1 VATLNALLANGLLQ
15 QHQAA
20 IRVRKTFFIALS
32 PASAGM
38 VLFENE
44 GFHVMTNFSPPTT
57 LMQLVARSRMLGADR
72 SICNWGGGNTSAK
85 AKEVDF
91 RGHPARI
98 LWVKGSGSDLATV
111 TEASFTGL
119 YLDDVLPLLGR
130 ERMSDSEMV
139 EYLAHCFFEPGRP
152 RPSIE
157 TLLHGFLP
165 FAHVDHTHAD
175 ATNYFACAAD
185 GQSHARDCFG
195 DDLIWIPYRRPGF
208 GLAREVALAVRAR
221 QDAKLIILAKHGLI
235 TWGETDEACYA
246 STMETIARARA
257 FVEERI
263 ARAGRMIFGG
273 IRVTPLSTGE
283 RRQVAAHVAPIL
295 RGLIS
300 VEKRQVLCFEDDH
313 DVLTFVGG
321 QDTSRLTRIGAACPD
336 HLVHT
341 KPWPLLVDWTPGQ
354 DLTTLTEA
362 LHAGIADY
370 VEKYLHYL
378 EENAQQNLDPDAT
391 TPIYRESDAV
401 ADPYPRVI
409 LIPGVGMFTTGK
421 DATMADVA
429 AQLYHRAIA
438 VMRGAEACGGFI
450 SLSDA
455 ESYAVEYWPLEQYKL
470 TLAPPEREFARH
482 VVLVTGAAGG
492 IGSAICRHL
501 VRDGAHILATDIDLA
516 GAEQLAAYLNQ
527 QYGVGRVVAVKMDVT
542 NEQSIQEAFEHASLA
557 FGGIDV
563 IINNAGLAS
572 SAPITET
579 SIAEW
584 NRNWNV
590 LATGYFLVAREG
602 FRLLSLQGR
611 GGNLVFVASKNAL
624 VAGKNAAA
632 YSTAKAAEV
641 HLARCLAEEGGQ
653 FGIRVNTVN
662 PDAVLAG
669 SRIWDSTWR
678 EERAATYG
686 VAPDQLEEVYRKRTT
701 LGVNILPEDI
711 AQAVAFFASPTRS
724 TKSTGNILNVDGGVA
739 AAYPR

>member
-1 VATLNALLANGLLQ
+1 
-15 QHQAA
+15 
-20 IRVRKTFFIALS
+20 
-32 PASAGM
+32 
-38 VLFENE
+38 
-44 GFHVMTNFSPPTT
+44 MTHISMPTT
-57 LMQLVARSRMLGADR
+57 LAQLVARSRKLGADR
-72 SICNWGGGNTSAK
+72 SIANWGGGNTSAK
-85 AKEVDF
+85 AEEVDF
-91 RGHPARI
+91 RGRPARI

-119 YLDDVLPLLGR
+119 FLEDVLPLLER
-130 ERMSDSEMV
+130 ERMSDTEMV
-139 EYLAHCFFEPGRP
+139 DYLAYCFYEPVRP

-165 FAHVDHTHAD
+165 FTHVDHTHAD
-175 ATNYFACAAD
+175 ATNYFACAE
-185 GQSHARDCFG
+185 GGEELARNCFG
-195 DDLIWIPYRRPGF
+195 DELIWIPYRRPGF
-208 GLAREVALAVRAR
+208 GLAREVALAVRANLH
-221 QDAKLIILAKHGLI
+221 AKLVILAKHGLI
-235 TWGETDEACYA
+235 TWGETGEACYA
-246 STMETIARARA
+246 STMSTIAQAHD

-263 ARAGRMIFGG
+263 ARADRTVFGG
-273 IRVTPLSTGE
+273 SCNTVLAAGE
-283 RRQVAAHVAPIL
+283 RHNVAAQIAPVL
-295 RGLIS
+295 RGLVS
-300 VEKRQVLCFEDDH
+300 AEQRQILRFEDGE
-313 DVLTFVGG
+313 DVLAFVSS
-321 QDTSRLTRIGAACPD
+321 QDVPRLTKIGAACPD

-341 KPWPLLVDWTPGQ
+341 KPWPLLVEWTPVHGN
-354 DLTTLTEA
+354 EA
-362 LHAGIADY
+362 LVASLRTGIAAY
-370 VEKYLHYL
+370 VEKYRHYL
-378 EENAQQNLDPDAT
+378 EANAQQNLDPDAA
-391 TPIYRESDAV
+391 TPVYRATDAA
-401 ADPYPRVI
+401 ADPHPRVI

-421 DATMADVA
+421 DAAMADVS

-470 TLAPPEREFARH
+470 QLAPLEREFARH

-492 IGSAICRHL
+492 IGSAICRR
-501 VRDGAHILATDIDLA
+501 VAQDGGHIIATDIDLA
-516 GAEQLAAYLNQ
+516 GAEQLAAYLNSHF
-527 QYGVGRVVAVKMDVT
+527 GAGRAVAVNMDVT
-542 NEQSIQEAFEHASLA
+542 SETSVRAAFEQAVLA

-563 IINNAGLAS
+563 IVNNAGLAS

-579 SIAEW
+579 TLSEW
-584 NRNWNV
+584 NKNWNV
-590 LATGYFLVAREG
+590 LATGYFLVSREG
-602 FRLLSLQGR
+602 FRLLQAQGR

-669 SRIWDSTWR
+669 SRIWDSRWR

-711 AQAVAFFASPTRS
+711 AEAVAFFASPTRS
-724 TKSTGNILNVDGGVA
+724 VKSTGNILNVDGGVA